1 MGCCESKDD
10 PYTYHFDPPQ
20 KSGRDSLLS
29 FSRDPCLLDKNKVR
43 HHITNSSLHYFS
55 EKNEDEN
62 IVEKTK
68 AKPTPLIIKEDI
80 ILPRSHNR
88 KVSCDLTLPKVT
100 IETFST
106 VANKPNIV
114 KKDNHINTYLKT
126 LFRLNTVQGGV
137 IQKQLNILKIISCIE
152 SLRITQYKIYQS

>member
-43 HHITNSSLHYFS
+43 HHIMNSSLHYFS
-55 EKNEDEN
+55 EKNEDKN

-68 AKPTPLIIKEDI
+68 AKPTPLIIKKKTI
-80 ILPRSHNR
+80 ISIHQHSELIIIN
-88 KVSCDLTLPKVT
+88 
-100 IETFST
+100 
-106 VANKPNIV
+106 
-114 KKDNHINTYLKT
+114 INTYLKT